1 MGSNFQEIE
10 KELEE
15 ELREIAG
22 EEDFNKFKVEAEKE
36 TNKKIQETG
45 EITSEEVDELALKNF
60 VNILN
65 RMWKIHGE
73 IDTMYSNKDI
83 IKDKRVRDLLDTLF
97 DTFKKEKKK
106 LSELPIMEKVY
117 PDDIIK
123 ISLDASFIARFL
135 KCETVIQ
142 LQILSEMTS
151 LYVTLIKLLKQML
164 LIINSSE
171 E

>member
-1 MGSNFQEIE
+1 MGFNFQEIE

-73 IDTMYSNKDI
+73 IDTMYNNKDI

-164 LIINSSE
+164 IINSSE

>member
-1 MGSNFQEIE
+1 MGFNFQEIE

-22 EEDFNKFKVEAEKE
+22 EEDFNKFREEAEKE
-36 TNKKIQETG
+36 TNKKIQENG
-45 EITSEEVDELALKNF
+45 EITSEEVDELAMKNF

-73 IDTMYSNKDI
+73 IDTMYNNKDI
-83 IKDKRVRDLLDTLF
+83 IKDKRVRDILDTLF
-97 DTFKKEKKK
+97 DTFKNEKKK

-117 PDDIIK
+117 PDDIITV
-123 ISLDASFIARFL
+123 SLDASFIARFL

-142 LQILSEMTS
+142 LNILSEMTS
-151 LYVTLIKLLKQML
+151 LYVALIKLLTQM
-164 LIINSSE
+164 LIINASE

>member
-1 MGSNFQEIE
+1 MGFNCQEIE
-10 KELEE
+10 KEFEE

-22 EEDFNKFKVEAEKE
+22 EEDFNKFKEEAEQE
-36 TNKKIQETG
+36 TNKKIQENG
-45 EITSEEVDELALKNF
+45 EITSEEVDELAMKNF

-73 IDTMYSNKDI
+73 IDTMYNNKDI
-83 IKDKRVRDLLDTLF
+83 IKDKRVRDILDTLF
-97 DTFKKEKKK
+97 DTFKNEKKK

-117 PDDIIK
+117 PDDIIRV
-123 ISLDASFIARFL
+123 SLDASFIARFL

-142 LQILSEMTS
+142 LNILSEMTS
-151 LYVTLIKLLKQML
+151 LYVALIKLLTQM
-164 LIINSSE
+164 LIINASE

>member
-1 MGSNFQEIE
+1 MGFNFQEIE

-22 EEDFNKFKVEAEKE
+22 EEDFNKFREEAEKE
-36 TNKKIQETG
+36 TNKKIQENG
-45 EITSEEVDELALKNF
+45 EITSEEVDELALKNV

-73 IDTMYSNKDI
+73 IDTMYNNKDI
-83 IKDKRVRDLLDTLF
+83 IKDKRVRDILDTLF

-106 LSELPIMEKVY
+106 LTELPIMEKVY
-117 PDDIIK
+117 PDDIIRV
-123 ISLDASFIARFL
+123 SLDASFIAKFL
-135 KCETVIQ
+135 KCETDIQ
-142 LQILSEMTS
+142 FKILSEMTS
-151 LYVTLIKLLKQML
+151 LYVTLIKLLNQM
-164 LIINSSE
+164 LIINASE

>member
-1 MGSNFQEIE
+1 MGFNFQEIE

-22 EEDFNKFKVEAEKE
+22 EEDFNKFREEAEKE
-36 TNKKIQETG
+36 TNKKIQENG
-45 EITSEEVDELALKNF
+45 EITSEEVDELAMKNF

-73 IDTMYSNKDI
+73 IDTMYNNKDI
-83 IKDKRVRDLLDTLF
+83 IKDKRVRDILDTLF
-97 DTFKKEKKK
+97 DTFKNEKKK

-117 PDDIIK
+117 PDDIIRV
-123 ISLDASFIARFL
+123 SLDASFIARFL

-142 LQILSEMTS
+142 LKILSEMTS
-151 LYVTLIKLLKQML
+151 MYVTLIKLLTQM
-164 LIINSSE
+164 LIINASE

>member
-1 MGSNFQEIE
+1 MGFNFQEIE

-73 IDTMYSNKDI
+73 IDTMYNNKDI

-164 LIINSSE
+164 FINSSKE
-171 E
+171 

>member
-1 MGSNFQEIE
+1 MGFNFQEIE
-10 KELEE
+10 KELEG

-22 EEDFNKFKVEAEKE
+22 EEDFNKFKEEAEKE
-36 TNKKIQETG
+36 TNKKIQENG
-45 EITSEEVDELALKNF
+45 EITSEEVDELAMKNF

-73 IDTMYSNKDI
+73 IDTMYNNKDI

-97 DTFKKEKKK
+97 DTFKNEKKK

-117 PDDIIK
+117 SDDIITV
-123 ISLDASFIARFL
+123 SLDASFIARFL

-142 LQILSEMTS
+142 LKILSEMTS
-151 LYVTLIKLLKQML
+151 LYVTLIKLLNQM
-164 LIINSSE
+164 LIINASE

>member
-73 IDTMYSNKDI
+73 IDTMYNNKDI

-164 LIINSSE
+164 IINSSE

>member
-1 MGSNFQEIE
+1 MGFNFQEIE

-22 EEDFNKFKVEAEKE
+22 EEDFNKFREEAEKE
-36 TNKKIQETG
+36 TNKKIQENG
-45 EITSEEVDELALKNF
+45 EITSEEVDELALKNV

-83 IKDKRVRDLLDTLF
+83 IEDERVRDLLDTLF

-164 LIINSSE
+164 IINSSE

>member
-1 MGSNFQEIE
+1 M
-10 KELEE
+10 
-15 ELREIAG
+15 
-22 EEDFNKFKVEAEKE
+22 
-36 TNKKIQETG
+36 
-45 EITSEEVDELALKNF
+45 KNF

-73 IDTMYSNKDI
+73 IDTMYNNKDI
-83 IKDKRVRDLLDTLF
+83 IKDKRVGDILDTLF
-97 DTFKKEKKK
+97 DTFKNEKKK

-123 ISLDASFIARFL
+123 ISLEASFIARFL

-151 LYVTLIKLLKQML
+151 LYVTLIKLLTQM
-164 LIINSSE
+164 LIINASE